1 MERFLGNPLPVL
13 AVAHLEALA
22 AVSRSPALRSPSVA
36 FRWRGSEERPLF
48 AGGQWLRSPAIVM
61 RGWQPRETETGRS
74 PSWLASVGRAVVA
87 AVDRILDWQERA
99 RSRRQLLTLNDRALH
114 DIGLDRAR
122 ADYEASLPFWR
133 AR

>member
-1 MERFLGNPLPVL
+1 MERSLGNSLSVL
-13 AVAHLEALA
+13 AVPHLEALT

-36 FRWRGSEERPLF
+36 FRWRANEERPLF

-61 RGWQPRETETGRS
+61 RGGEPRETESQRR
-74 PSWLASVGRAVVA
+74 PSWLASVGHAVVA
-87 AVDRILDWQERA
+87 VVDRILDWQERT
-99 RSRRQLLTLNDRALH
+99 RSRRQLLTLNDRALQ

-122 ADYEASLPFWR
+122 ADHEASLPFWR

>member
-1 MERFLGNPLPVL
+1 MERSLRSPLPVL
-13 AVAHLEALA
+13 AVAHLEAFA

-36 FRWRGSEERPLF
+36 FRWRGNGERPLF

-61 RGWQPRETETGRS
+61 RGWQPRETDSQER
-74 PSWLASVGRAVVA
+74 PSWLASVGRAAVA
-87 AVDRILDWQERA
+87 TVDRVLDWQERA

>member
-1 MERFLGNPLPVL
+1 MERSLRSPLPVL

-36 FRWRGSEERPLF
+36 FRWRGNEERPLF

-61 RGWQPRETETGRS
+61 CGWRPREIQERR
-74 PSWLASVGRAVVA
+74 PSWIASVVRTVVA
-87 AVDRILDWQERA
+87 AVDRALDWQERA

-133 AR
+133 ER